1 MAKEGNEAIKENR
14 MNVKLSVEKKFNVAQ
29 WEYETY
35 KIELEAPYEAMMEAK
50 DMVRLLLPVVRN
62 MRVVT
67 VKAYKGEKPDDN
79 ITTVPQQEIK
89 KEAESN
95 KGNEL

>member
-1 MAKEGNEAIKENR
+1 MAKEEIVKENR
-14 MNVKLSVEKKFNVAQ
+14 MNVKLSVEKKFNVVQ

-35 KIELEAPYEAMMEAK
+35 KIELEGPYDGMMEAK

-62 MRVVT
+62 MRTVT

-79 ITTVPQQEIK
+79 TTIVNNTQEVEK
-89 KEAESN
+89 KEEN
-95 KGNEL
+95 KGGDL